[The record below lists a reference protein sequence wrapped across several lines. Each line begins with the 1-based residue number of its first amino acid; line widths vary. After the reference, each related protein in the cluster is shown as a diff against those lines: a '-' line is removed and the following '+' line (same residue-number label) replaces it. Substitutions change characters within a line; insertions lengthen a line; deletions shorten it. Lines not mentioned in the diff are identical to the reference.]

1 MALVPMAGIRFAGG
15 LSPAATRAIDDST
28 RAHQKSMST
37 TTPAPNNTTSTS
49 SPPAVSSDTIDPSFE
64 GYEDDYGYRSVSR
77 AAVLCLVFALMGLLS
92 WYSPLLLLLPAVA
105 LFFGL
110 IAFGNLK
117 RYPTE
122 LSGRPVAVT
131 GILIALLTLAV
142 CPAKHA
148 YIYYTELPEGYERIS
163 FAALKSPV
171 GAPDIPPMSAMEL
184 DGKMVFVKGYIH
196 PTSLSSNSAKSFILV
211 PDWATCCFGQQPP
224 LTHMIEVKLTGDQ
237 FASKSLRRHSLAG
250 KLSVRPYLK
259 PIDGLQGVFYELE
272 ADHFQ

>member
-171 GAPDIPPMSAMEL
+171 GAPDIPPMSALEL
-184 DGKMVFVKGYIH
+184 DGKMVVVKGYIH

-211 PDWATCCFGQQPP
+211 P
-224 LTHMIEVKLTGDQ
+224 
-237 FASKSLRRHSLAG
+237 
-250 KLSVRPYLK
+250 
-259 PIDGLQGVFYELE
+259 
-272 ADHFQ
+272 